1 MGSVNFSELPHF
13 IEELRSSRRLVEQ
26 SLVRLVVIKNE
37 GFWCSSVRRTHVIV
51 TARIGQDI
59 VRLDLF
65 YGPPSDWHAHDRKA
79 DRPMTRDLQQL
90 RKACR
95 ACDLDIRR
103 GVLEETLVL
112 Q

>member
-1 MGSVNFSELPHF
+1 MGSVNFSVLAHF
-13 IEELRSSRRLVEQ
+13 IEELRSGRRLIEQ

-59 VRLDLF
+59 VRIDLF
-65 YGPPSDWHAHDRKA
+65 YGPPSDQHAHDREV
-79 DRPMTRDLQQL
+79 DHPMARDIQQL
-90 RKACR
+90 REACR
-95 ACDLDIRR
+95 ACNLDIRR